1 MSDENKR
8 AEYDST
14 YNISSNILSDLSFKI
29 GSRTIKYNHDMKVY
43 IAIRRIFNE
52 LAFKSVCA
60 FQEKYISFGSL
71 DIFHERGYDLGRAFI
86 KIALDE
92 AVRICIESGKY
103 NINIDAFLEFDT
115 DDIILKPWTKAFY
128 GCR

>member
-1 MSDENKR
+1 MCV
-8 AEYDST
+8 
-14 YNISSNILSDLSFKI
+14 
-29 GSRTIKYNHDMKVY
+29 SREIHK
-43 IAIRRIFNE
+43 
-52 LAFKSVCA
+52 
-60 FQEKYISFGSL
+60 FGSL

-115 DDIILKPWTKAFY
+115 DDIILNLGQRLLWL
-128 GCR
+128 